1 MRIPSLL
8 TISMWRVGSLNE
20 DDSGAAH
27 IRLFSKNTTK
37 ERLRLQINVFSC
49 GVHGINANEQ
59 PLS

>member
-1 MRIPSLL
+1 
-8 TISMWRVGSLNE
+8 MWRVGSLNE
-20 DDSGAAH
+20 DGSGAAH

-59 PLS
+59 SLS